1 MDSVARA
8 DEVKGGRWGGKSCI
22 SSGWRSCYTEWV
34 TSLLESSRV
43 CLCAKRC
50 WETGNKWACDV
61 EFPFSLYTRVRPLL
75 LNSERQAVQ
84 GCLQNECVCMCMCV
98 LWIKLARLLLVR
110 APVWS
115 DWSCPLLGWGGWFSP
130 CELHNHNSS
139 RLLLSII
146 LTKQK
151 TKKLWVM
158 FCITFWTLWH
168 FELFWTL
175 L

>member
-34 TSLLESSRV
+34 TSSLESGRV

-61 EFPFSLYTRVRPLL
+61 EFPFSLYARVRPLL

-84 GCLQNECVCMCMCV
+84 GCLQNESVCVCV

-146 LTKQK
+146 LTKK
-151 TKKLWVM
+151 NKKNSGL
-158 FCITFWTLWH
+158 CSALH
-168 FELFWTL
+168 FELCDIL
-175 L
+175 

>member
-1 MDSVARA
+1 MMDGRDLQRSMDSVARA

-84 GCLQNECVCMCMCV
+84 GCLQNVCVCVCV
-98 LWIKLARLLLVR
+98 CVFCGLNWPTCSWSVLPSDLIGVVR
-110 APVWS
+110 F
-115 DWSCPLLGWGGWFSP
+115 WGGGVGFLP
-130 CELHNHNSS
+130 VN
-139 RLLLSII
+139 SII
-146 LTKQK
+146 TTAAVSCYQ
-151 TKKLWVM
+151 
-158 FCITFWTLWH
+158 
-168 FELFWTL
+168 
-175 L
+175 